1 MLLFYN
7 LFEYYLQK
15 TLCFLILSIR
25 SPKVGWVLYFPLY
38 LLYIIVLKLSNWIY
52 CLTILFKST
61 SISDTNSKNFFFR
74 FLIPSKIKLNLWWL
88 SSNKAIQDLVIIHL
102 LTTFYHKTQILY
114 LHNYCTHSI
123 LSFYT
128 YALSFRI
135 SLFQFFLDCFE
146 NGSKS
151 GNFLF

>member
-15 TLCFLILSIR
+15 ILRFLILSIR
-25 SPKVGWVLYFPLY
+25 SPRVGWVLYFPLY
-38 LLYIIVLKLSNWIY
+38 LLYIIVLNLSNCIY

-114 LHNYCTHSI
+114 LHNYCTHST

-128 YALSFRI
+128 CALSF
-135 SLFQFFLDCFE
+135 SFHYS
-146 NGSKS
+146 NSS
-151 GNFLF
+151 